1 MSDVVLVTV
10 AILVALAALEVAA
23 VCFAQGYHAWAYKQ
37 ARSRYD
43 AEREGQRCDVEAA
56 GSHTCD
62 DSIGAYIRWRLRDL
76 S

>member
-1 MSDVVLVTV
+1 MTDGTVVIV
-10 AILVALAALEVAA
+10 ATLVALAALEVAA
-23 VCFAQGYHAWAYKQ
+23 VCFAQGYHVWAHEQ

-56 GSHTCD
+56 GSYACD
-62 DSIGAYIRWRLRDL
+62 DSIGAYIRRRLWDL